1 MKIDIKVIEI
11 LSRIVTVDSLSVE
24 DALHTVENMYKNEEI
39 VLDEGDFNDSVIIEK
54 KEDNFNSKKD
64 FLINEVIEYLIRDEK
79 KHYEEL
85 DKPSEHIYLTLLELQ
100 KYSRPRTFL

>member
-39 VLDEGDFNDSVIIEK
+39 VLDEGDFNESVIFEK

-85 DKPSEHIYLTLLELQ
+85 DKPSEHIYLKLQKLQ
-100 KYSRPRTFL
+100 KYL

>member
-39 VLDEGDFNDSVIIEK
+39 VLDEGDFNESVIFEK